1 MIRNNVPLIFFLALL
16 FLISNIS
23 YTYADWQPAKEG
35 NKIIL
40 IRHSIAPG
48 SGDPPNFRINDCKT
62 QRNLSQKGIDQSE
75 RIGKLFKKNQIQILN
90 LIFQLTSLT

>member
-1 MIRNNVPLIFFLALL
+1 MIRNNVPHIFFLALL

-23 YTYADWQPAKEG
+23 HTYADWQPAKEG

-62 QRNLSQKGIDQSE
+62 QRNLSQKGIEQSE
-75 RIGKLFKKNQIQILN
+75 RIGEKIKLK
-90 LIFQLTSLT
+90 LIKF